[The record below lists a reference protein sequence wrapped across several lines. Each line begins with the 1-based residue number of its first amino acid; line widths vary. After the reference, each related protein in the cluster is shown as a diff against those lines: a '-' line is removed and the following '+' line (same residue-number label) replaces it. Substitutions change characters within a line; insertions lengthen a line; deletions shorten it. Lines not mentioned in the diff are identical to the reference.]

1 MSSLTMTTPAIEK
14 AGTRLTSIAKIIS
27 RGTTVRIIVILLTT
41 RAAPSVSIATRL
53 ERKSSPG
60 SVNKVHNNN

>member
-14 AGTRLTSIAKIIS
+14 AGMRLSSIAKIIS
-27 RGTTVRIIVILLTT
+27 RETTALIILILPTT
-41 RAAPSVSIATRL
+41 RAAPSVSIAMSL
-53 ERKSSPG
+53 AWKSILA